1 MTTTYTDARRRLASL
16 WAQVEDTREEVVLTR
31 RGHEDMVLLP
41 AEELRSLRE
50 TAHLLRSPRNAA
62 RLLSALERSRRDEGR
77 GFASTDE
84 LAESLG
90 ISVGE
95 EG

>member
-1 MTTTYTDARRRLASL
+1 MTTTYSDARKRLASL
-16 WAQVEDTREEVVLTR
+16 WDEVEDTREEVVLTR

-62 RLLSALERSRRDEGR
+62 RLLAALERSRQEDGR
-77 GFASTDE
+77 SFASTDE

-90 ISVGE
+90 LTGDE
-95 EG
+95 AA